1 MVEDLLIQD
10 MADRGVSVDRSLPFA
25 SCTKRDDGTIDVV
38 CNDTSAGEAKVK
50 TVNARYLVGCDG
62 SRSLVRPY
70 IPNAQLEGGISSA
83 SWGVLD
89 GKYSLLLLL
98 FLLCFSKGCS
108 N

>member
-1 MVEDLLIQD
+1 MVEDQLIQD

-25 SCTKRDDGTIDVV
+25 SCTRRDDGTVDVV
-38 CNDTSAGEAKVK
+38 CSDTSSDEGKTK

-70 IPNAQLEGGISSA
+70 IPNAQLEGNMSSA

-89 GKYSLLLLL
+89 GKYTGAFVVVL
-98 FLLCFSKGCS
+98 
-108 N
+108 